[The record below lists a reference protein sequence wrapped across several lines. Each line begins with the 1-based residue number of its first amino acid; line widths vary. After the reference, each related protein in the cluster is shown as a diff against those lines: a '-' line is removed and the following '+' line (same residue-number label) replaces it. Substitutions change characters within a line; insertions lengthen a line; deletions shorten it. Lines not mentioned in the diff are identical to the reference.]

1 MIFEFDWNRVLFV
14 GRSRGLKKRYDGGSQ
29 SPELDDSSYRQ
40 NIYSMKL
47 KFIFSLLEYLVYRI
61 LGGIFQKYYIF
72 HLWSIFTDIRS
83 VK

>member
-29 SPELDDSSYRQ
+29 SPELDYSSYRQ

-61 LGGIFQKYYIF
+61 LGGIFHIIF
-72 HLWSIFTDIRS
+72 STSGRYLQTSAQ
-83 VK
+83 